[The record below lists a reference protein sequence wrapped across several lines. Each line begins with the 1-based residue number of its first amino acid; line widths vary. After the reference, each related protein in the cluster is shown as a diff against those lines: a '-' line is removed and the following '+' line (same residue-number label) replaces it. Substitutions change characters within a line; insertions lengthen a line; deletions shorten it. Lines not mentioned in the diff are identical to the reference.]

1 MLIGSILLTIV
12 ILIFSEVTP
21 KTFAAIKPEPLAF
34 FSSLPLKIL
43 QKISQRINL
52 NKNDN
57 KTKEKLLNSL
67 KVLGNILGI
76 LNNSSQ
82 EYFQYDLS
90 KKISS
95 RDIEL
100 MIEERDQ
107 ARINKDFKKADL
119 IREKLSSLNIVLE
132 DDGKKTTW
140 KKLSNK

>member
-1 MLIGSILLTIV
+1 MITR
-12 ILIFSEVTP
+12 
-21 KTFAAIKPEPLAF
+21 
-34 FSSLPLKIL
+34 
-43 QKISQRINL
+43 QK
-52 NKNDN
+52 K
-57 KTKEKLLNSL
+57 KLLNSL

-95 RDIEL
+95 KDIEL

>member
-1 MLIGSILLTIV
+1 MYESLKDIRDFNSSKVDNETID
-12 ILIFSEVTP
+12 
-21 KTFAAIKPEPLAF
+21 F
-34 FSSLPLKIL
+34 FTSALRDDFNTSKALKIL

-95 RDIEL
+95 KDIEL

-119 IREKLSSLNIVLE
+119 IREKLSSLNIFLE

-140 KKLSNK
+140 KKLSKK

>member
-1 MLIGSILLTIV
+1 MCIRDS
-12 ILIFSEVTP
+12 
-21 KTFAAIKPEPLAF
+21 
-34 FSSLPLKIL
+34 
-43 QKISQRINL
+43 
-52 NKNDN
+52 
-57 KTKEKLLNSL
+57 
-67 KVLGNILGI
+67 ILGI

>member
-1 MLIGSILLTIV
+1 M
-12 ILIFSEVTP
+12 
-21 KTFAAIKPEPLAF
+21 
-34 FSSLPLKIL
+34 

-95 RDIEL
+95 KDIEL

-140 KKLSNK
+140 KKLSKK

>member
-1 MLIGSILLTIV
+1 MKKRDLYYD
-12 ILIFSEVTP
+12 
-21 KTFAAIKPEPLAF
+21 
-34 FSSLPLKIL
+34 
-43 QKISQRINL
+43 RIP
-52 NKNDN
+52 
-57 KTKEKLLNSL
+57 TKLLREN
-67 KVLGNILGI
+67 VRYLGNILGI

-95 RDIEL
+95 KDIEL

-140 KKLSNK
+140 KKLSKK